1 MGATSVTLINIFEVP
16 AGDENEFIIAWKKT
30 RDYLMTLPA
39 HIETAVHQSLN
50 DARFRF
56 VNIAQ
61 WASEEEFNAAIGSQ
75 GVPGSGIRAALADV
89 SRALSGGPHWLSDQS
104 PAPQTWQRS
113 SSCSVSERHRNAR
126 G

>member
-1 MGATSVTLINIFEVP
+1 LRSGKVTVKVGYGHTFTRRPIEGIRSMSVTLINIFEVP
-16 AGDENEFIIAWKKT
+16 AGDEDAFIAAWEKT

-39 HIETAVHQSLN
+39 HIETALHQSLH

-61 WASEEEFNAAIGSQ
+61 WTSEEEFNAAIGSQ
-75 GVPGSGIRAALADV
+75 GFRESASELRWPM
-89 SRALSGGPHWLSDQS
+89 S
-104 PAPQTWQRS
+104 PALYQVVRT
-113 SSCSVSERHRNAR
+113 